1 MARAVSVSFSLEF
14 GLLFGS
20 SCLFSSNVDTCAEFR
35 EHFRETRV
43 VFSWKYACLRS
54 EMSGFWHTVRIV
66 MCLGNARA
74 L

>member
-1 MARAVSVSFSLEF
+1 VARAVSVSFSLDYF
-14 GLLFGS
+14 LGQVVF
-20 SCLFSSNVDTCAEFR
+20 FSSNVDTCAEFR